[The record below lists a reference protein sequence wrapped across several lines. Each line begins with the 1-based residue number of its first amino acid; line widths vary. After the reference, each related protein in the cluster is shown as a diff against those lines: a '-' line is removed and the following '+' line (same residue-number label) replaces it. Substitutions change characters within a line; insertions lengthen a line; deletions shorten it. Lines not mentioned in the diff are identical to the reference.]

1 MEDGSAPRRST
12 PPTRR
17 SRSAEFHNFSE
28 RRRRDKI
35 NEKLKA
41 LQELLPNCNK
51 TDKVSMLDEA
61 IDYLKSLQLQLQMLV
76 MGKGMSPVVPLEL
89 QQYMHYITA
98 DPAQLPP
105 LRPSGQQPRQFQI
118 TQANP
123 QRQSNVESDFLSQM
137 QNLHSSEPPQN
148 FLRPPKLQL
157 YTPIF
162 LCGERWKFKLLDQ
175 GYTVQ
180 MATLNRGVAYPARAT
195 TLDGFLGVP
204 RITSWS
210 DVLLMTKFDTAG
222 VQPCTG
228 KRLFSLGP
236 AAWFT

>member
-12 PPTRR
+12 PPTIRR

-28 RRRRDKI
+28 RRRRDRI

-41 LQELLPNCNK
+41 LQELLPNCTK

-61 IDYLKSLQLQLQMLV
+61 IDYLKSLQLQLQM
-76 MGKGMSPVVPLEL
+76 
-89 QQYMHYITA
+89 
-98 DPAQLPP
+98 PP

-137 QNLHSSEPPQN
+137 QNLHPSEPPQN

-157 YTPIF
+157 YTP
-162 LCGERWKFKLLDQ
+162 EQ
-175 GYTVQ
+175 
-180 MATLNRGVAYPARAT
+180 RGGLAS
-195 TLDGFLGVP
+195 
-204 RITSWS
+204 TSHN
-210 DVLLMTKFDTAG
+210 
-222 VQPCTG
+222 TG
-228 KRLFSLGP
+228 WISGRSSSYNFME
-236 AAWFT
+236 